1 MRKYFLLSGLIILL
15 AGTIGCGIFVRHQTA
30 VTPPRGFLLETYKA
44 PLMTDFRNK
53 TNVSK
58 SSIKVSSSKTL
69 YFHDMLLTGMNF
81 AWEEASVPE
90 IARSGGIQNVTYADY
105 EMLNILG
112 VYAEFRINVYGY

>member
-1 MRKYFLLSGLIILL
+1 ML
-15 AGTIGCGIFVRHQTA
+15 VRA
-30 VTPPRGFLLETYKA
+30 A
-44 PLMTDFRNK
+44 
-53 TNVSK
+53 
-58 SSIKVSSSKTL
+58 SSKTL